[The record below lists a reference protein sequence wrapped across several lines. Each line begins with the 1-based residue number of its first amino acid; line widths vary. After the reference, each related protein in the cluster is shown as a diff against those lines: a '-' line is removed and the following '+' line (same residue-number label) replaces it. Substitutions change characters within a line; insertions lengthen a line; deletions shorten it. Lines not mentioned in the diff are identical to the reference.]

1 MVSPMLSDRARDVL
15 RPVFGARRARRPWL
29 RAAFAARIA
38 LEDRLRRR
46 AALPFPTR
54 EQQEIHRGVGSLV
67 QVLGDEMEERAAQAV
82 GVEQRHPFYDRRVA
96 EFGLALP
103 APQRCSG
110 GEIKIVIRRA
120 LGDYLPPRVAA
131 RTRLADKAEFSSSYV
146 DALEAF
152 GGREA
157 FVRLR
162 SEDAGWVDGRV
173 LRQMYDEMIQLYRR
187 GSDAYIAF
195 TGPLWAVASL
205 EVWLDAVSAAPLSVE
220 VGTRRPDA
228 GASDTRHA

>member
-1 MVSPMLSDRARDVL
+1 MSNKRSNAGNGPSQRQL
-15 RPVFGARRARRPWL
+15 RVGELIRH
-29 RAAFAARIA
+29 A
-38 LEDRLRRR
+38 L
-46 AALPFPTR
+46 A
-54 EQQEIHRGVGSLV
+54 
-67 QVLGDEMEERAAQAV
+67 
-82 GVEQRHPFYDRRVA
+82 
-96 EFGLALP
+96 
-103 APQRCSG
+103 
-110 GEIKIVIRRA
+110 
-120 LGDYLPPRVAA
+120 DYLPPTVAA
-131 RTRLADKAEFSSSYV
+131 RTRLEDKAEFSSTYV

-205 EVWLDAVSAAPLSVE
+205 EVWLHAVSAAPLSVD
-220 VGTRRPDA
+220 VGTRRPDD
-228 GASDTRHA
+228 GASRTRHA